1 VASGENLRRNVW
13 RNVVRLLQAGVI
25 SLSCHDTCDQGLTP
39 TRWITAS
46 SGSATVTAKTETVA
60 IAAAVVVT
68 AAAVA
73 AIQLALSDN
82 ELFATDRGYR
92 QHKTA
97 SRRRQ
102 RLQDTSMKRKPYK
115 QLVE

>member
-1 VASGENLRRNVW
+1 MASEEKLWRNVW
-13 RNVVRLLQAGVI
+13 KNVVRLLQAAVI

-39 TRWITAS
+39 TRWITAG
-46 SGSATVTAKTETVA
+46 SGSATVVAKTATVA
-60 IAAAVVVT
+60 IAALVA

-92 QHKTA
+92 EHKTA
-97 SRRRQ
+97 LRRRQ

-115 QLVE
+115 RLVE